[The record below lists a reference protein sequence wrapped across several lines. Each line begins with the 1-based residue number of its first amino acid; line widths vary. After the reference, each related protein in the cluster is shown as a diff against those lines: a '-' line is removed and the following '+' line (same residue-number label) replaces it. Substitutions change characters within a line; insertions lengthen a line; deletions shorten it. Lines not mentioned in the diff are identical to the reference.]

1 MHEEVSDKIS
11 RGALGE
17 VEGEKKKRNTDGI
30 FLQSNLYVIR

>member
-17 VEGEKKKRNTDGI
+17 VEGEKKKERLTVSFCRAI
-30 FLQSNLYVIR
+30 SM